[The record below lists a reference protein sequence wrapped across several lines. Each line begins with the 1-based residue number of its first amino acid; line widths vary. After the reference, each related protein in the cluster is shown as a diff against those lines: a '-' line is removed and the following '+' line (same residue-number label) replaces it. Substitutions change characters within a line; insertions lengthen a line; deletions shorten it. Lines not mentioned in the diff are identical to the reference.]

1 MVFKKES
8 IEQRLKK
15 LRELYRF
22 FDLYKSITFE
32 RLQEDVTL
40 SLAVERASALAAE
53 IIIDVFAHILSSECN
68 IFPDT
73 YEETIRLSYRNKII
87 PEKLYKDIKGLGG
100 YRNILIHE
108 YLALDYNEVY
118 KNFKKLVKV
127 IPSFEREI
135 LLYIDR
141 RGSNPEEV

>member
-1 MVFKKES
+1 MVFKRES

-15 LRELYRF
+15 LIELYKF
-22 FDLYKSITFE
+22 FDLHKSITFE
-32 RLQEDVTL
+32 RLQKDITL
-40 SLAVERASALAAE
+40 SFAVERASALAAE
-53 IIIDVFAHILSSECN
+53 IIIDVLAHILSSDSN

-73 YEETIRLSYRNKII
+73 YEETIKLSYRNKII
-87 PEKLYKDIKGLGG
+87 SEKLYKNIKGLGG

-108 YLALDYNEVY
+108 YLVLDYNEVY

-141 RGSNPEEV
+141 KSN

>member
-15 LRELYRF
+15 LREIYKF
-22 FDLYKSITFE
+22 FDLHKSITFE
-32 RLQEDVTL
+32 QLQKDITL
-40 SLAVERASALAAE
+40 SFAVERASALAAE
-53 IIIDVFAHILSSECN
+53 IIIDVLAHILSSDSN

-73 YEETIRLSYRNKII
+73 YEETIKLSCRNKII
-87 PEKLYKDIKGLGG
+87 SEKLYKNIKGLGG

-108 YLALDYNEVY
+108 YLALDYAEVH
-118 KNFKKLVKV
+118 KNFIKLVKV

-135 LLYIDR
+135 LLYIER
-141 RGSNPEEV
+141 RSN